1 MRCFV
6 CNQRTDVNVPITRTS
21 ATAGQLKARTG
32 GGSIDNVTDEARLL
46 REQSRPAAAL
56 PKGKPE

>member
-6 CNQRTDVNVPITRTS
+6 CNQRADVNVPITRTS

-32 GGSIDNVTDEARLL
+32 GGSIDNVTDEARL
-46 REQSRPAAAL
+46 
-56 PKGKPE
+56 